1 MLPCSLYILFEN
13 PGSSTDI
20 IQTDKRNL
28 LLSTLPLHFFYL
40 RCFRYLVKEQKHH
53 QKTYST
59 DKSVVQQ
66 RAATFIE
73 QKVPHYL
80 DSTQKERISQNQN
93 QFADRNEPF
102 SLNILSG
109 AKNSP
114 NYFSDFFGFDSKLCV
129 TLQRHKDKLLNGSV
143 FSEHVCY
150 HRALMN
156 INTREQH

>member
-1 MLPCSLYILFEN
+1 M
-13 PGSSTDI
+13 
-20 IQTDKRNL
+20 
-28 LLSTLPLHFFYL
+28 
-40 RCFRYLVKEQKHH
+40 
-53 QKTYST
+53 
-59 DKSVVQQ
+59 VQQ

-73 QKVPHYL
+73 RKVPHYL

-129 TLQRHKDKLLNGSV
+129 MLQRHKDKLLNGSV

-156 INTREQH
+156 INKREQH